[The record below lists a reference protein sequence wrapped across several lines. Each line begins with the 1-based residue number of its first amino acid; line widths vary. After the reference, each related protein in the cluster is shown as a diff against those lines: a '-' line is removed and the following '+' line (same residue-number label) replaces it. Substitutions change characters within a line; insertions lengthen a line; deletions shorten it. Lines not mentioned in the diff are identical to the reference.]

1 MLSEVCIEIL
11 FICLVIDFL
20 GVKVDYPVVTH
31 VDNIGAAFLAR
42 STAGVTVDEMYECA
56 SPLCT

>member
-42 STAGVTVDEMYECA
+42 STTGVTVDEMY
-56 SPLCT
+56 